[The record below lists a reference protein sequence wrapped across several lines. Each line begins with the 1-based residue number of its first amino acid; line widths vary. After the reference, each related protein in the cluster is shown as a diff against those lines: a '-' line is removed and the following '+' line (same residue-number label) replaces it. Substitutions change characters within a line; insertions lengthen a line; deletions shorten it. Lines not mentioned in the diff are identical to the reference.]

1 MERNG
6 PGGMKAERRSPIIT
20 SGVAT
25 PSTASNNIAAVITS
39 PASNPA
45 SSPAKIAFVLFT
57 TQTHFRSSAHKV
69 NQIARRSVAKLPS
82 AVVSMSSAD
91 VFAAFGRCAE
101 HSAHNRGRFSRGSCG
116 RKNFLYAL
124 YHHRERNLVHAGVTK
139 RALAQAAI
147 IAWRT

>member
-6 PGGMKAERRSPIIT
+6 PSGMKAERRSPIIT

-57 TQTHFRSSAHKV
+57 TQTHSRSSAHQV
-69 NQIARRSVAKLPS
+69 NQIARPSVAKLPS
-82 AVVSMSSAD
+82 AVVSLSSAD
-91 VFAAFGRCAE
+91 AFAARGRRPE
-101 HSAHNRGRFSRGSCG
+101 DSARYSGRFSRGCG
-116 RKNFLYAL
+116 RKNFLHTL
-124 YHHRERNLVHAGVTK
+124 DHHYRCHLLHAGVTK
-139 RALAQAAI
+139 RALAQTTI
-147 IAWRT
+147 IAW